1 MEDSKINKPDS
12 ADVSSLD
19 ERRVDAVSDF
29 SLPIDE
35 HFEEVSENGRKVR
48 RRGVYL
54 LPNLLTTGA
63 LFSGFYAIIAG
74 MNGDFVNA
82 AVAIIVAAILDGL
95 DGRVARLTNTSSAFG
110 VQYDSLSD
118 MVSFGLAPALVMFS
132 WGLQPIGKYG
142 WAVAFA
148 FAACAALRLARFNTQ
163 VDTADKRFFT
173 GLASPAAAGLIA
185 TTVWVGNATEVG
197 IQLSIVVGLGTLI
210 AALLMVS
217 NIRYYSFKGIDFR
230 GRVPFGA
237 ILGVVLLIVIIASNP
252 DVVLLSIGVIY
263 ASSGPVWWLWR
274 HREAIRQ
281 RLSWHKTETDN
292 Q

>member
-1 MEDSKINKPDS
+1 MEESTPSSNKP

-19 ERRVDAVSDF
+19 ERRAEAAEDF
-29 SLPIDE
+29 SFPVDE
-35 HFEEVSENGRKVR
+35 HIEEVSENGRKVR

-82 AVAIIVAAILDGL
+82 AVAIIVAGIFDGL

-118 MVSFGLAPALVMFS
+118 MVSFGIAPAIVMFS

-142 WAVAFA
+142 WTVAFA
-148 FAACAALRLARFNTQ
+148 FAACTALRLARFNTQ
-163 VDTADKRFFT
+163 VDTADKRYFT

-185 TTVWVGNATEVG
+185 TTVWVGSGTEVG
-197 IQLSIVVGLGTLI
+197 IQLSILVGFVTLL

-217 NIRYYSFKGIDFR
+217 NISYYSFKGIDFR
-230 GRVPFGA
+230 GRVPFVA
-237 ILGVVLLIVIIASNP
+237 ILGIVLLIVIIATNP
-252 DVVLLSIGVIY
+252 DMVLLGIGVIY
-263 ASSGPVWWLWR
+263 AFSGPAAWLWR
-274 HREAIRQ
+274 HRRFIRD
-281 RLSWHKTETDN
+281 RLRPKAGE
-292 Q
+292 